1 MFLQQLVNGISVGG
15 IYAMISIGYAL
26 IYSLLG
32 FSNWAHGDVAMIGAY
47 IGFLFFATAKL
58 PFPIALIIA
67 IVGAGLLSLL
77 NERIAYRRIRKNNSP
92 TMFLMI
98 AAMGVSTILQNFI
111 TVTVGPKFLT
121 YPTVVSVSTIKIGKL
136 HIGVLDA
143 VSLLV
148 VLISIIL
155 LILLLNKTRFG
166 LALKACASNIAVAS
180 ILGINVDAYV
190 MWVFFLAGSYAGL
203 AGVLLG
209 MKYTVYPQLGNV
221 SLKAFIAS
229 VFGGLGSVPGAII
242 GGLFIGIMEGMI
254 TAFVN
259 PGLRDIFTFSFLII
273 VLLIRPSGLFGKNVS
288 QKA

>member
-1 MFLQQLVNGISVGG
+1 
-15 IYAMISIGYAL
+15 
-26 IYSLLG
+26 
-32 FSNWAHGDVAMIGAY
+32 
-47 IGFLFFATAKL
+47 
-58 PFPIALIIA
+58 
-67 IVGAGLLSLL
+67 
-77 NERIAYRRIRKNNSP
+77 
-92 TMFLMI
+92 MFLMI
-98 AAMGVSTILQNFI
+98 AAMGVYTILQNFI

>member
-32 FSNWAHGDVAMIGAY
+32 FSNWAHGDVAMVGAY
-47 IGFLFFATAKL
+47 IGFLAFATVKL
-58 PFPIALIIA
+58 PFPIALVIA
-67 IVGAGLLSLL
+67 IAGAGLLSLL
-77 NERIAYRRIRKNNSP
+77 NERVAYRRIRKNNSP

-111 TVTVGPKFLT
+111 IVTVGPKFLT
-121 YPTVVSVSTIKIGKL
+121 YPKVVSVSTLKIGSI
-136 HIGVLDA
+136 HMGVLDA
-143 VSLLV
+143 ISLVV
-148 VLISIIL
+148 VLISIVL
-155 LILLLNKTRFG
+155 VMLLLNKTKFG
-166 LALKACASNIAVAS
+166 LAVKACSSNIAVAS
-180 ILGINVDAYV
+180 ILGINVDYYV
-190 MWVFFLAGSYAGL
+190 MMVFFLAGSYAGL

-209 MKYTVYPQLGNV
+209 LKYTVYPQLGNV

-254 TAFVN
+254 TAFVS
-259 PGLRDIFTFSFLII
+259 PGLRDVFTFAFLII
-273 VLLIRPSGLFGKNVS
+273 ILLIRPSGLFGKSIS

>member
-1 MFLQQLVNGISVGG
+1 MLMQQLVNGISVGG

-47 IGFLFFATAKL
+47 IGVVAFATIQL

-67 IVGAGLLSLL
+67 IAGAGLLSLL
-77 NERIAYRRIRKNNSP
+77 NERVAYRKIRKNNSP

-98 AAMGVSTILQNFI
+98 AAMGLSTILQNFI
-111 TVTVGPKFLT
+111 IVTVGPKFLT
-121 YPTVVSVSTIKIGKL
+121 YPKVVETTTMKIGNIR
-136 HIGVLDA
+136 IGVLDA
-143 VSLLV
+143 LSLLIVAISIV
-148 VLISIIL
+148 VLIF
-155 LILLLNKTRFG
+155 LLNKTKFG

-180 ILGINVDAYV
+180 VLGINVDFYV
-190 MWVFFLAGSYAGL
+190 AMTFFLAGSYAGL

-209 MKYTVYPQLGNV
+209 MKYTVYPQIGNV

-229 VFGGLGSVPGAII
+229 IFGGLGSVPGAII
-242 GGLFIGIMEGMI
+242 GGLFIGIMEGLI
-254 TAFVN
+254 TAFVS
-259 PGLRDIFTFSFLII
+259 PGLRDVFTFALLII
-273 VLLIRPSGLFGKNVS
+273 VLLIRPSGLFGKTVS

>member
-1 MFLQQLVNGISVGG
+1 MFLQQLINGISVGG

-98 AAMGVSTILQNFI
+98 AAMGVSIIHQNFI